1 MQQRQCFLC
10 AETYLQVRLFITQAV
25 DGFRFI
31 NQSVKE
37 QLHGIE
43 HFIIGNTTYN
53 KVVICR
59 IFSTAAV
66 QNEIQ
71 PFFGIRIEFQ
81 RFQFRFPAFIVFIP
95 RDNAIFPTALELA
108 ALLRRLFMQ
117 RRDIK
122 ATPEIHIGAGM
133 NQIRL

>member
-31 NQSVKE
+31 NQSVKK
-37 QLHGIE
+37 QLYGIE
-43 HFIIGNTTYN
+43 HFIISNTTYN
-53 KVVICR
+53 KVAICR

-71 PFFGIRIEFQ
+71 PFFGIRIKGAGHPVDV
-81 RFQFRFPAFIVFIP
+81 RFA
-95 RDNAIFPTALELA
+95 PTVAKRRPQEVRWTSALC
-108 ALLRRLFMQ
+108 RPKRQ
-117 RRDIK
+117 RRPRK
-122 ATPEIHIGAGM
+122 SYKTV
-133 NQIRL
+133 

>member
-71 PFFGIRIEFQ
+71 PFFGIRIKFQ

-95 RDNAIFPTALELA
+95 GDNTIFPTVFELTTP
-108 ALLRRLFMQ
+108 LSFITSRRSST
-117 RRDIK
+117 IYS
-122 ATPEIHIGAGM
+122 
-133 NQIRL
+133 RLWVCSTSYSGTM